1 MYKKKKVF
9 TDCCLNG
16 QLHGAIPPLIP
27 HPDELESLLAGTTD
41 ESRLFL
47 NNTRTYNNRF
57 AFASIVGK
65 FRDQKDLAGTGVSP
79 VVLQGSLCHKISP
92 LSPLASGSAA
102 FGQVYFLDDE
112 TALKHR
118 LSLNQLA
125 GSRNNRARQDESNMR
140 VITTMMEQINPF
152 VKWFKCA
159 KEILTEAA
167 KSVANGGVS
176 HHVIVLRA
184 DPNVGP
190 NEDKR
195 TYSLP
200 TANEVAVLI
209 ENEAKKRALTF
220 W

>member
-1 MYKKKKVF
+1 LPSTEAELEELVPIHSLSPVQNCPHCEARCWPEECTKKKVF

-125 GSRNNRARQDESNMR
+125 GSSNRARQDESNMR
-140 VITTMMEQINPF
+140 VITTIMEQINPF

-159 KEILTEAA
+159 KEILQRNQLE
-167 KSVANGGVS
+167 GC
-176 HHVIVLRA
+176 
-184 DPNVGP
+184 
-190 NEDKR
+190 R
-195 TYSLP
+195 TML
-200 TANEVAVLI
+200 
-209 ENEAKKRALTF
+209 
-220 W
+220 